1 MRDKRT
7 PKDVC
12 WEASLTIAEKESW
25 GNLAFYFAYSDVF
38 VSFLHTVFCHP
49 RPLFTSFPKKLK
61 KKAKIF

>member
-12 WEASLTIAEKESW
+12 GEASLTIAEKESW

-38 VSFLHTVFCHP
+38 VSFLRTFFCHP
-49 RPLFTSFPKKLK
+49 CPLFHKLSQKAK
-61 KKAKIF
+61 KKS